1 MMAWR
6 SFGTWSVVCATLASC
21 LEWNAREANALSS
34 CPCAHMSLCL
44 PVSRTPA
51 FEVFA
56 FSPSVNSTNWHY
68 YDFDTL
74 TTIAWNLDKELLCH
88 AHAHDVKIVVQHNFD
103 DVHMLCDQAAR
114 ADWIEATYNSIVDN
128 YADGVNIDTEVAMS
142 GATAKC
148 QTLLVKELR
157 ARLVASKFTRHAQ
170 ISFDV
175 PWAPH
180 GIDQRYYD
188 WVGLATHADLLFVM
202 SYDMRS
208 QIYYQC
214 IAGANSPLA
223 LVKQGLEEYIVAYD
237 IAPRKLV
244 LGLPWYAYKYPC
256 KPHDQPGYKSARPIC
271 HIPPVPFRGAPCS
284 DAAGS
289 QVDYKQVQMY
299 LSDPDSVHGWDPMS
313 QSPFLMVHTPNATWQ
328 IWYDNVTSLGVKY
341 QMARELDLRGVG
353 MWHVDA
359 LDYSGKDDPVAS
371 TLAMWQALRK
381 AVPVAPVYK
390 SID

>member
-6 SFGTWSVVCATLASC
+6 SFGTWSVVCATLASS

-34 CPCAHMSLCL
+34 CPCAHLSLCL

-74 TTIAWNLDKELLCH
+74 TTIAWNLDKELLCY

-170 ISFDV
+170 AS
-175 PWAPH
+175 
-180 GIDQRYYD
+180 
-188 WVGLATHADLLFVM
+188 
-202 SYDMRS
+202 
-208 QIYYQC
+208 
-214 IAGANSPLA
+214 
-223 LVKQGLEEYIVAYD
+223 
-237 IAPRKLV
+237 
-244 LGLPWYAYKYPC
+244 
-256 KPHDQPGYKSARPIC
+256 
-271 HIPPVPFRGAPCS
+271 VPFRGAPCS